1 MQGGLQ
7 QQQSLV
13 VADTY
18 RSSRAEALHQVEA
31 TIVELGSIFTQ
42 LAEMVRR
49 QGGRQ
54 LNGEGDEGEGSRV
67 AFGEGV
73 GGRCPGV
80 GSTVV
85 PACQPASLLESA
97 VHAMPCRSAATPGC
111 WLHDCRPGLL
121 YCAGLLTTCCCCV
134 MVACR

>member
-1 MQGGLQ
+1 LVQGGLQ

-54 LNGEGDEGEGSRV
+54 LNGEGDEGGGST
-67 AFGEGV
+67 GLHCSW
-73 GGRCPGV
+73 GGRGRTQSGLQALWCLLA
-80 GSTVV
+80 SL
-85 PACQPASLLESA
+85 PACCAKTA
-97 VHAMPCRSAATPGC
+97 VHALQEGCHTWLLAA
-111 WLHDCRPGLL
+111 
-121 YCAGLLTTCCCCV
+121 
-134 MVACR
+134 